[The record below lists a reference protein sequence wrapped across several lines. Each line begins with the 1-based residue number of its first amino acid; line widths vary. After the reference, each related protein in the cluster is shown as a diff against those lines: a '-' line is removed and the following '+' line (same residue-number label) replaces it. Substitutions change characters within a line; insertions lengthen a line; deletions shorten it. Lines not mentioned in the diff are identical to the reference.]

1 MSHNA
6 GYTIIMLLVAAS
18 VLAIGILVAVPVW
31 QTQIQRENEEELI
44 FRGSQYVEAVRLY
57 QTKNPNQFPRTLDE
71 LVKKRFLRRRY
82 SDPMTK
88 DGKWDVLVQETRL
101 SARLRPNRD
110 GRLDVVFQ
118 SSSGARPGAPPQGTN
133 VQLMAVP
140 EASLSSVSNVG
151 IVGVVSRSEK
161 TSIRT
166 YNEETTYD
174 KWLFFYGQSGTTKPE
189 ITYYGRPDK
198 K

>member
-1 MSHNA
+1 MVMSRDA
-6 GYTIIMLLVAAS
+6 GYAIIMLLVAAS

-31 QTQIQRENEEELI
+31 QTQIQRENEDELI
-44 FRGSQYVEAVRLY
+44 FRGNQYVEAVRLY
-57 QTKNPNQFPRTLDE
+57 QTKNPSQFPRTLDE
-71 LVKKRFLRRRY
+71 LVKKRYLRRLY

-101 SARLRPNRD
+101 SAGPRM
-110 GRLDVVFQ
+110 
-118 SSSGARPGAPPQGTN
+118 GAKPGGRPGAAPQETN
-133 VQLMAVP
+133 VQLIAVP

-166 YNEETTYD
+166 YHEETTYD
-174 KWLFFYGQSGTTKPE
+174 KWFFFYGQGGTTKPE

>member
-1 MSHNA
+1 MVKSRDA
-6 GYTIIMLLVAAS
+6 GYTIVMLLVAAS

-44 FRGSQYVEAVRLY
+44 FRGNQYVEAVRIY
-57 QTKNPNQFPRTLDE
+57 QTKYPGQFPRTLDE
-71 LVKKRFLRRRY
+71 LIKKRCLRRLY
-82 SDPMTK
+82 ADPMTK

-101 SARLRPNRD
+101 SAGPRM
-110 GRLDVVFQ
+110 
-118 SSSGARPGAPPQGTN
+118 GAKPGAKTGPMQQTGN
-133 VQLMAVP
+133 IQLLAVP

-166 YNEETTYD
+166 YNDETTYD
-174 KWLFFYGQSGTTKPE
+174 KWLFFYGQGGATKPE